1 MNSKKLFDNTY
12 KRLDDLVSKAIK
24 KRDYEKALQAMNGIA
39 TIEYNWNQRYVDH
52 KLEKRID
59 FMTSYFRRKY
69 ASVNIADTDD
79 STILFYDSFGLD
91 IRGLA
96 AIYLKALVKTG
107 KRIIYVAPESSK
119 GKQPLISSIL
129 SGDHVMIYID
139 KNGPTINSLTEIYH
153 IYCRYHPSTAFQYIF
168 PWDMDGIIAF
178 GLFYGTVRYKINL
191 TDHAFWS
198 GISSFDYNIEFRDYG
213 ANISLRY
220 RGIPKE
226 KITKL
231 PYYPYRNSTIEFE
244 GLPFDLSGKK
254 LVFSGGELY
263 KTLGEGNTYY
273 RILREILRTDSSVV
287 FLYAGHGDDSELIK
301 VMKEFRGRVFHIN
314 ERNDFYLIME
324 RAYLYLNTYPMVGG
338 LMMQYAALSG
348 CLPIT
353 LRHNDDGSGILINED
368 ELGLTYDTADD
379 LLTDVKRLLSD
390 DNYRNY
396 KKKMLKD
403 SVITEQHF
411 NDEMKKL
418 ITLHCTDY
426 PIKNMDLNVKE
437 FLKDYKLRFGY
448 SGAWDIL
455 SRRNKLLY
463 PLFPILLV
471 RKCIYRLLKKIRGN
485 P

>member
-1 MNSKKLFDNTY
+1 
-12 KRLDDLVSKAIK
+12 
-24 KRDYEKALQAMNGIA
+24 
-39 TIEYNWNQRYVDH
+39 
-52 KLEKRID
+52 
-59 FMTSYFRRKY
+59 
-69 ASVNIADTDD
+69 
-79 STILFYDSFGLD
+79 
-91 IRGLA
+91 
-96 AIYLKALVKTG
+96 
-107 KRIIYVAPESSK
+107 
-119 GKQPLISSIL
+119 
-129 SGDHVMIYID
+129 
-139 KNGPTINSLTEIYH
+139 
-153 IYCRYHPSTAFQYIF
+153 
-168 PWDMDGIIAF
+168 
-178 GLFYGTVRYKINL
+178 
-191 TDHAFWS
+191 
-198 GISSFDYNIEFRDYG
+198 
-213 ANISLRY
+213 
-220 RGIPKE
+220 
-226 KITKL
+226 
-231 PYYPYRNSTIEFE
+231 
-244 GLPFDLSGKK
+244 
-254 LVFSGGELY
+254 
-263 KTLGEGNTYY
+263 
-273 RILREILRTDSSVV
+273 
-287 FLYAGHGDDSELIK
+287 
-301 VMKEFRGRVFHIN
+301 
-314 ERNDFYLIME
+314 
-324 RAYLYLNTYPMVGG
+324 
-338 LMMQYAALSG
+338 MQYAALSG